1 MYKHKN
7 MKRKTLILNVID
19 NNPMKIGVL
28 SFTVPTYELPLTE
41 WKNVCGNFDHA
52 KNQIMIEK
60 SYLVSFHEVSDRR
73 DSKIK

>member
-1 MYKHKN
+1 
-7 MKRKTLILNVID
+7 MKRKTLILNVVD
-19 NNPMKIGVL
+19 NKSNENRGAKFYSAYIRAATDWMKE
-28 SFTVPTYELPLTE
+28 Y
-41 WKNVCGNFDHA
+41 VCGNFDHA